1 LPGPWDFIH
10 DRKPKPLREHLL
22 DEFAAR
28 LSADLKTWPLPV
40 GELDPTLG
48 AKWAHLLAPESVR
61 PSPMVFE
68 QGFRL
73 ARWELERQ
81 LDALDEYMRNE
92 RWLEA
97 GISPPEKQALLFVS
111 AWLVEQLLALSES
124 TEGRIDRRGLVECL
138 DRTERLR
145 SRV

>member
-1 LPGPWDFIH
+1 MPGPWDFIH
-10 DRKPKPLREHLL
+10 DRKPKPLRDHLL

-28 LSADLKTWPLPV
+28 LSADLKTWPLPIS
-40 GELDPTLG
+40 ELDPAVG
-48 AKWAHLLAPESVR
+48 AKWAPLLAPESVR
-61 PSPMVFE
+61 PGRSVFE

-97 GISPPEKQALLFVS
+97 GINREEKQALLFVS
-111 AWLVEQLLALSES
+111 AWLVEQLLALSE
-124 TEGRIDRRGLVECL
+124 TTQGRIDRRGLVECL
-138 DRTERLR
+138 DRTERLSLR
-145 SRV
+145 G

>member
-1 LPGPWDFIH
+1 LPGSWDFIH
-10 DRKPKPLREHLL
+10 DRKPKPLREYLL

-28 LSADLKTWPLPV
+28 LSADLKTWPLPI
-40 GELDPTLG
+40 GELDPALG

-61 PSPMVFE
+61 PPKTVFN

-97 GISPPEKQALLFVS
+97 GIPPSEKQALLFVS

-124 TEGRIDRRGLVECL
+124 TQGRVDRRALVECL
-138 DRTERLR
+138 ERTERLS